1 MRNFIISTDSTG
13 DLPSSY
19 LKENN
24 ISIHPLYYIL
34 DGEEYI
40 PGVKDMPVKDFY
52 QAFKNGKMGFYEEG
66 SHKIVYEKCL
76 IQKQIINE
84 IADFV

>member
-24 ISIHPLYYIL
+24 ISIHPL
-34 DGEEYI
+34 
-40 PGVKDMPVKDFY
+40 
-52 QAFKNGKMGFYEEG
+52 
-66 SHKIVYEKCL
+66 
-76 IQKQIINE
+76 
-84 IADFV
+84 